1 MKQFICLTGL
11 LYQLEEDQKK
21 KLSSNKRTLQN
32 KRKTPKSKNSPDK
45 RQGKLK

>member
-21 KLSSNKRTLQN
+21 KLSSNKRTSKNDL
-32 KRKTPKSKNSPDK
+32 KVPKSKTLPNK
-45 RQGKLK
+45 RQKKPK